1 MKTIFVAIA
10 SFLMFLMN
18 AQAQEPM
25 RLEVN
30 SIPISFLTSSGTH
43 NYSVEIAQKPE
54 ELEAGLMFRKDF
66 PSDRAMLFI
75 FSDQHDIMMWMKN
88 TPLPLDMVFVD
99 NDGKVVSVAYNTTPE
114 STILISSGF
123 PTRYV
128 VELNAGEIKKM
139 NLKRGD
145 CVTHPAIEAKCV
157 R

>member
-1 MKTIFVAIA
+1 MKTIFVAIV
-10 SFLMFLMN
+10 SIFMLSIN
-18 AQAQEPM
+18 AMAQEPM

-30 SIPISFLTSSGTH
+30 SAPISFLTASGTH

-54 ELEAGLMFRKDF
+54 ELEAGLMFRRDF
-66 PSDRAMLFI
+66 PTDRAMLFV
-75 FSDQHDIMMWMKN
+75 FAAQRDIMMWMKN

-99 NDGKVVSVAYNTTPE
+99 NDGKVVSLAYNTTPE

-139 NLKRGD
+139 NLKQGD
-145 CVTHPAIEAKCV
+145 CVVHPAIEAKCV